1 MSQFVRLEGKHTAS
15 YHISSYCQL
24 CRTTKTSTTTILL
37 VIASIIGPSEGGVWI
52 LWIVWRVPRIHWW
65 RLRVRTLQQSIP
77 SDLNL
82 KTLQQSISSDLNLTN
97 HPNECPRSLSTFRSS
112 FDGEALPWIW
122 SLKMTLLGFRCC
134 CSYCCRRG
142 YCEPLRGSNCLCL
155 LHQSPPQLYAWIKL
169 LIQCPPLLY
178 AWIKKSLLS
187 NRTE

>member
-1 MSQFVRLEGKHTAS
+1 MSQFVRLEGKHTAG

-24 CRTTKTSTTTILL
+24 CRTTKTSPTTILL

-65 RLRVRTLQQSIP
+65 RLHERA
-77 SDLNL
+77 
-82 KTLQQSISSDLNLTN
+82 LQQSISSDLNLTN
-97 HPNECPRSLSTFRSS
+97 HPNECPLSFSAFRSS

-122 SLKMTLLGFRCC
+122 SLKMILLGFRCC

-142 YCEPLRGSNCLCL
+142 CSEPLRGSNCWCL
-155 LHQSPPQLYAWIKL
+155 LHQSPPLLYAWIKL
-169 LIQCPPLLY
+169 LKQCVPLLY
-178 AWIKKSLLS
+178 AWIKKSPLS